1 MAGNVSIVT
10 PSDCLKL
17 LQEFLPQE
25 FNGLDVDDIDVSVQQ
40 GGLINTL
47 KLITNR
53 KTNYRVLIRH
63 YGGNVL
69 DLGFFRSLLS
79 PLIWQVI
86 YVINWRVLLAN

>member
-1 MAGNVSIVT
+1 MARNVSIAT

-25 FNGLDVDDIDVSVQQ
+25 FNGLDVDDIDISIQQ
-40 GGLINTL
+40 GGLVNTL
-47 KLITNR
+47 RLITNR
-53 KTNYRVLIRH
+53 KTSYRVLIRH

-79 PLIWQVI
+79 PLTWQVI
-86 YVINWRVLLAN
+86 NIIN